1 MMAIDTDSKWF
12 PLFEFQDWSY
22 RSFLIS
28 PAPEGA
34 SATAAAPA
42 ARQWAKGALVCGQ
55 AFSSPDGY
63 TLSGNLVMGPGIE
76 LAVSAKG
83 DLGSEDAPGTFEAT
97 GTGTEGVTKGAVYQ
111 LVGWVF
117 AEQPVANGAG
127 KVLSVR
133 GSVRAVRG
141 PDARPETELGGMP
154 LDTVGLFEIVRAS

>member
-117 AEQPVANGAG
+117 AEQPEANGAG

-141 PDARPETELGGMP
+141 PMQDRKPNSAGCP